1 MRYSSLVANGIY
13 GKWTAMERVKWL
25 LVGAGNIARLRV
37 GAALAQA
44 QDSELCAIC
53 DLDRDR
59 AQSLATDLGIAP
71 RIFTDFDQALAE
83 SGCEGVY
90 VATQVTSHVDLCTR
104 AARAGKHFLVE
115 KPLALNGDDA
125 VGLFQAIADLPVRK
139 SCSDYRRLSEQY
151 KATERL
157 IREGA
162 IGELTGGWMNWTFGD
177 RVSIGNTRLE
187 QACGGSPLKTLAFYI
202 IDMVHNLFGPPEA
215 VFARTCCTVNP
226 ETDTEDLTSAIFSF
240 PNGAIFNLQVVFNP
254 TVRHHELEFYGRNGS
269 IYLEKWPP
277 AGNGPV
283 LLRRAGQKP
292 ETIDVQTDP
301 NYHKPMVEDFVGA
314 VREDREPVCT
324 LASAVKT
331 ELITDAIFRSARSG
345 KLEPVDYQGMI

>member
-1 MRYSSLVANGIY
+1 MATQPLG
-13 GKWTAMERVKWL
+13 WL

-44 QDSELCAIC
+44 QNSELRAIC

-59 AQSLATDLGIAP
+59 AENLARDLGVAA
-71 RIFTDFDQALAE
+71 RVFTDFDEALAG
-83 SGCEGVY
+83 SGCEAVY
-90 VATQVTSHVDLCTR
+90 VATQVTSHVDLCLR

-115 KPLALNGDDA
+115 KPLALTGDDA
-125 VGLFQAIADLPVRK
+125 VGLARTVADLPVRA

-157 IREGA
+157 VREGA

-177 RVSIGNTRLE
+177 LVSIGNTRLE
-187 QACGGSPLKTLAFYI
+187 RAAGGSPLKTLAFYI

-215 VFARTCCTVNP
+215 VFAKTCCTINP
-226 ETDTEDLTSAIFSF
+226 ATDTEDLTSAIFSF
-240 PNGAIFNLQVVFNP
+240 PSGAIFNLQVVHNP
-254 TVRHHELEFYGRNGS
+254 TVRHHELEFYGRTGS

-283 LLRRAGQKP
+283 LLRRAGQAP
-292 ETIDVQTDP
+292 ESIDVTTDP
-301 NYHKPMVEDFVGA
+301 NFHKPMVEDFVLA
-314 VREDREPVCT
+314 VREGREPVCT
-324 LASAVKT
+324 LASAVRT

-345 KLEPVDYQGMI
+345 KLEAVDYQGTL

>member
-1 MRYSSLVANGIY
+1 
-13 GKWTAMERVKWL
+13 MERFKWL
-25 LVGAGNIARLRV
+25 LVGAGNIARIRV

-44 QDSELCAIC
+44 RDSELCAIC
-53 DLDRDR
+53 DLDRER
-59 AQSLATDLGIAP
+59 AESVARDLGIAP
-71 RIFTDFDQALAE
+71 RIFTDFDQALTE
-83 SGCEGVY
+83 SGCEAVY
-90 VATQVTSHVDLCTR
+90 IATQVTSHVDLCIR
-104 AARAGKHFLVE
+104 AAQAGKHFLVE

-125 VGLFQAIADLPVRK
+125 LRLAKAVAGFPVQK

-151 KATERL
+151 KTTERL
-157 IREGA
+157 IRAGA

-187 QACGGSPLKTLAFYI
+187 RAVGGSPLKTLAFYI
-202 IDMVHNLFGPPEA
+202 IDLVHNLFGPPES
-215 VFARTCCTVNP
+215 VFAKTCCTLNS
-226 ETDTEDLTSAIFSF
+226 ETDTEDLSSVIFAF
-240 PNGAIFNLQVVFNP
+240 ANGAIFSLQVMFNP
-254 TVRHHELEFYGRNGS
+254 TIHHHELEFYGRTGS

-292 ETIDVQTDP
+292 EAIDVKTDP
-301 NYHKPMVEDFVGA
+301 NYHKPMVEDFILA
-314 VREDREPVCT
+314 VRENREPVCT

-345 KLEPVDYQGMI
+345 KLEPVAYPGVI